1 MKKFLAL
8 ALSLIMVL
16 SLVACGGSK
25 KEEPKQE
32 ETKTE
37 ETADPLRAYEG
48 TTINV
53 MLAAIFAEGVT
64 VSEIDSLRLKS
75 VIYSTPI
82 VSFTVTKADSG
93 TLSPLLFST

>member
-53 MLAAIFAEGVT
+53 MLENHASSVALKELLPEFEGLTGINVN
-64 VSEIDSLRLKS
+64 L
-75 VIYSTPI
+75 
-82 VSFTVTKADSG
+82 
-93 TLSPLLFST
+93 